1 VKFKRRL
8 KMKKLGTLGS
18 ALAVVAML
26 TPQPALAE
34 TQREINASFDRV
46 WTELDRLSN
55 YCSLDDDFS
64 ESCGRSA
71 EKAICSV
78 NALSAIIERSGEG
91 RAFAE
96 ALSEVYYEL
105 GDLAPYLEEILSR
118 GRMQNP
124 AGMSTSEQVRFCR
137 EAGAAVQR

>member
-1 VKFKRRL
+1 
-8 KMKKLGTLGS
+8 MKKSGS
-18 ALAVVAML
+18 LVTTLAVVAL
-26 TPQPALAE
+26 FTSQPGLAE

-46 WTELDRLSN
+46 WNELEWLGD

-91 RAFAE
+91 RAFAR
-96 ALSEVYYEL
+96 ALSEVYDEL
-105 GDLAPYLEEILSR
+105 GDLGPYLDELLSR

-124 AGMSTSEQVRFCR
+124 SRMNTSQQISFCR
-137 EAGAAVQR
+137 EIGAAVQR

>member
-1 VKFKRRL
+1 
-8 KMKKLGTLGS
+8 MKKSGSLVS

-26 TPQPALAE
+26 TPQPSLAE
-34 TQREINASFDRV
+34 TRDEINASFDRV
-46 WTELDRLSN
+46 WNELEWLGD

-71 EKAICSV
+71 EKTICSV

-91 RAFAE
+91 RAFAR
-96 ALSEVYYEL
+96 ALSEVYNEL
-105 GDLAPYLEEILSR
+105 EDLGPYLDELLSR

-124 AGMSTSEQVRFCR
+124 AKMSTSQQIRFCR